1 MDTIN
6 TGKKQSIL
14 NYFKRKASTSPSQ
27 NSESGKTNKVLVTS
41 CPVTNNEN
49 LDEKNKDNDVSLLCY
64 IYFIF

>member
-27 NSESGKTNKVLVTS
+27 NSESGKTNKVLVS
-41 CPVTNNEN
+41 N
-49 LDEKNKDNDVSLLCY
+49 LDEKNKDCDVSLLCY